1 MTEAT
6 TVQVGGAERA
16 VRPAA
21 AGQGSGRRLK
31 WRHLWIVPGLAI
43 AIVAN
48 ELGKTNGVGIL
59 MLIAFGIAPDLP
71 RLFGIKRPRTGL
83 ASVALQAF
91 NVLHH
96 PAVPAA
102 AVLATAVLVT
112 VTGAIPT
119 IWLVASLV
127 WLSHV
132 IIGFGVG
139 DVRRHRPSTEPANA

>member
-1 MTEAT
+1 MNEAT
-6 TVQVGGAERA
+6 TIQVGGAERA

-43 AIVAN
+43 AIFAN

-59 MLIAFGIAPDLP
+59 LLIAFGIAPDVP
-71 RLFGIKRPRTGL
+71 RLFGIKRPRLGVS
-83 ASVALQAF
+83 SVALHVF

-102 AVLATAVLVT
+102 AVLITATGIV
-112 VTGAIPT
+112 PT
-119 IWLVASLV
+119 IWLVGSLV

-139 DVRRHRPSTEPANA
+139 DVRRHQAAVGQAHA